1 MDSKTQ
7 STVQVNMPPRFGPR
21 ALIITIIALVCI
33 ITIAVALMNQMDD
46 VVPYPQVYF
55 IHFFFKLVRMNKQKK
70 NTYCKS
76 TIKNHFLPFFALRNK
91 TKQHGQTLAILVAK
105 SEMKTKQHPQV
116 VD

>member
-7 STVQVNMPPRFGPR
+7 STVQLLNMPPRFGPR

-55 IHFFFKLVRMNKQKK
+55 IHFFSNL
-70 NTYCKS
+70 
-76 TIKNHFLPFFALRNK
+76 
-91 TKQHGQTLAILVAK
+91 
-105 SEMKTKQHPQV
+105 
-116 VD
+116 